1 MALSCLVISRT
12 PALLNRLLAS
22 LPAAR
27 RHWHADDEVL
37 CSWNGTAAAET
48 DLNPGLGP
56 CPGGR
61 PAFRV
66 AQRDPYHFAS
76 NMNGLARRAR
86 GDRLLMVNDDVILDP
101 GCLDRAEAVL
111 EEHPDAAVV
120 SGLLR
125 TSTGLLGHAG
135 LLFDADHH
143 PFNRCRPEL
152 GALVPLTSPELLIS
166 GPIPAVTGAL
176 MLLRRADLL
185 AVPLR
190 ETFQHCGE
198 DVALC
203 LDLRRQLGRTAY
215 YASTVTALHD
225 EKSTRGHTAD
235 AGDLQAVA
243 AIAGPQLASDPSLL
257 ALQQQWQAREAA
269 WITERA
275 LQQVQA
281 TASAERALAALQHD
295 LQQRQIHWQQERLLW
310 EQERLLW
317 QQERLALIAQRE
329 DLRQRLL
336 ATWASRSWRITRPL
350 RLLGRLCRRL
360 LHRAQA

>member
-27 RHWHADDEVL
+27 SHWDADDEVL
-37 CSWNGTAAAET
+37 CSWNGTIAAEA
-48 DLNPGLGP
+48 DLDPRLGP
-56 CPGGR
+56 CPAGR

-66 AQRDPYHFAS
+66 AQREPYHFAS

-86 GDRLLMVNDDVILDP
+86 GDRLLLVNDDVVLDP
-101 GCLDRAEAVL
+101 GCLDQAEAVL

-120 SGLLR
+120 GGLLR
-125 TSTGLLGHAG
+125 TSQGLLGHAG

-152 GALVPLTSPELLIS
+152 GPLVAFTSPELLAS

-235 AGDLQAVA
+235 AADLQAVA
-243 AIAGPQLASDPSLL
+243 AIAGPQLASDPTLL
-257 ALQQQWQAREAA
+257 ALQHQWQAREAA

-275 LQQVQA
+275 VEQVQA
-281 TASAERALAALQHD
+281 TASAERALAALRHD
-295 LQQRQIHWQQERLLW
+295 LQQRQIH
-310 EQERLLW
+310 W

-329 DLRQRLL
+329 DLRQQLL
-336 ATWASRSWRITRPL
+336 ATWASHSWRITRPL